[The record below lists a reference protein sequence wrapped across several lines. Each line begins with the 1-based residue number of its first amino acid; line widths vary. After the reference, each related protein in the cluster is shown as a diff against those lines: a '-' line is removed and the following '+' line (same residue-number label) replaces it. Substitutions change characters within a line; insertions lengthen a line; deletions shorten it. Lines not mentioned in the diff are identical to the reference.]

1 MKIASVM
8 KLSFDLRKRI
18 GDLDLA
24 IAGELK
30 APITGL
36 FGPSGCGKT
45 TLLHMLAGLEQPDAG
60 QIVLGHRMLYGADIK
75 TVPPHL
81 RNMGMV
87 FQESRLFPHLNVLG
101 NLTYGMRYKSQE
113 GAPFGIK
120 EVVTWLDL
128 AELLEKPARA
138 LSGGEAQR
146 VALGRALLRRPQF
159 LLLDEPLASLDRGQK
174 MRILPL
180 LRRIYGQTGIPML
193 YVSHDLGE
201 LLQLTRDLMIMSG
214 GKLIGQG
221 AFLDLVQDELVLDSL
236 HDLGLLNVM
245 PMIILEVDQNE
256 GLTYMVPEGCEGADA
271 WIGPGLEDDTM
282 RLCHVA
288 LRPEDIALTKE
299 VPRQISIQNRCRAK
313 VLNLVMHQRRC
324 ICVLDVGGYRLL
336 AEVTPHAIHELHL
349 NVGDQVTCLF
359 KAQALRYL
367 D

>member
-1 MKIASVM
+1 MNIPSM
-8 KLSFDLRKRI
+8 KLTFELKKAV
-18 GDLDLA
+18 GDLKLD

-45 TLLHMLAGLEQPDAG
+45 TLLHLLAGLDTPDEG
-60 QIVLGHRMLYGADIK
+60 RITLGHRTLYGNDGAMI
-75 TVPPHL
+75 PPHK
-81 RNMGMV
+81 RNVGMV
-87 FQESRLFPHLNVLG
+87 FQESRLFPHLDVYG
-101 NLTYGMRYKSQE
+101 NLVYGMRFKSQDN
-113 GAPFGIK
+113 APFGLK

-128 AELLEKPARA
+128 GPLMDKPARA

-146 VALGRALLRRPQF
+146 VALGRALLGRPQF

-180 LRRIYGQTGIPML
+180 LRRIYHQTGIPML

-201 LLQLTRDLMIMSG
+201 LLQLTQDLMIMKNG
-214 GKLIGQG
+214 GLVAQG
-221 AFLDLVQDELVLDSL
+221 LFLDLVQDETVLDSL

-245 PMIILEVDQNE
+245 PMIILEVDAAE
-256 GLTYMVPEGCEGADA
+256 GLTYMVPEGCEQAEA
-271 WIGPGLEDDTM
+271 WIGPGLESEEM

-288 LRPEDIALTKE
+288 LRPEDIALTKD

-313 VLNLVMHQRRC
+313 VLNLVNHQRRC
-324 ICVLDVGGYRLL
+324 ICVLEVTGYRLL
-336 AEVTPHAIHELHL
+336 AEVTPHAVHELGL
-349 NVGDQVTCLF
+349 KIGDSVTCLF